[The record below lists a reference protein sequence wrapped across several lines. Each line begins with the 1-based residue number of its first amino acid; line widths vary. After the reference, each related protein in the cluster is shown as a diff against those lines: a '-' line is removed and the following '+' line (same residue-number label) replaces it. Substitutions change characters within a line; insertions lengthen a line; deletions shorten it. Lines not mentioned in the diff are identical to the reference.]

1 MCVSFFKALLGICT
15 TKPLS
20 PDLWNLEDG
29 KIRVKLSEVPQLSN
43 KGDAVYLKGAGLE
56 KPVLIVRTE
65 DDDYLAFANRC
76 THGGRKLDPVP
87 GERILRC
94 CSVGHS
100 TFDYDGNRLGGPA
113 KDALTGYAVELSDG
127 NLVITL

>member
-65 DDDYLAFANRC
+65 DDEYLGFANHC

-100 TFDYDGNRLGGPA
+100 TFDYDGNRLEGPA

>member
-20 PDLWNLEDG
+20 SDLWDLEDG

-65 DDDYLAFANRC
+65 DDEYLAFANRC

-100 TFDYDGNRLGGPA
+100 TFDYDGNRLEGPA